1 MKIKTLVLLCA
12 LLPAAA
18 FALNFGLDC
27 WHNNESG
34 NPTHY
39 KWALSSCDMGSYC
52 GLGALIKAAGHD
64 TVSVTAALSA
74 NTLAGLDALIM
85 VDPDTPSETASPN
98 YVTTAE
104 ADAVEAW
111 VRGGGVLLMLANDAG
126 NCEFTNLNGLS
137 DRFGIHFNS
146 DRATATG
153 DLTGLPVHPFFEGC
167 ATIHWVNVCTM
178 ALSDSA
184 QAEFSVNSQVLAA
197 STRFGMGRVLAFG
210 DPIWYNEYL
219 NTTDNFRF
227 AQNVVSWLKD
237 PAGQSGVKKS
247 GCILAPDVTSFASV
261 YDISGKRVA
270 EFRTDVQNTVWNVF
284 GLPSGVYVLAAGKKG
299 VLVMKKVIF
308 MR

>member
-1 MKIKTLVLLCA
+1 MNKITLLLF
-12 LLPAAA
+12 
-18 FALNFGLDC
+18 FALRSAQALTFGLDC

-52 GLGALIKAAGHD
+52 GLGTLIKAAGHD
-64 TVSVTAALSA
+64 TVSVTTALSA
-74 NTLAGLDALIM
+74 NTLSGLDALII

-98 YVTTAE
+98 YITGPE

-146 DRATATG
+146 DQATATG

-184 QAEFSVNSQVLAA
+184 QSEFSMNSQVLAA
-197 STRFGMGRVLAFG
+197 STRFGMGRVLTFG

-219 NTTDNFRF
+219 NTTDNNRF
-227 AQNVVSWLKD
+227 ARNVVGWLADTTGPSEVRKAEVL
-237 PAGQSGVKKS
+237 PAQE
-247 GCILAPDVTSFASV
+247 APSLVAV
-261 YDISGKRVA
+261 YDITGKRVA
-270 EFRTDVQNTVWNVF
+270 GFKSAGIYLLRYRVGKSVFFRKTVI
-284 GLPSGVYVLAAGKKG
+284 S
-299 VLVMKKVIF
+299 
-308 MR
+308 R